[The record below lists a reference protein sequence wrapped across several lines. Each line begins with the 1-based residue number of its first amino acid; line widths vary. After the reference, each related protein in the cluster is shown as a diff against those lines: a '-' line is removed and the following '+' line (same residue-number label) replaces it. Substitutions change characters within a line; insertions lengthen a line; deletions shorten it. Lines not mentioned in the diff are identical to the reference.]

1 VRYFADAA
9 LRIASCA
16 SSIPIRTVVSSFD
29 SAPPPATAIAD
40 RGGRRVVGRV
50 CDEDAVE
57 LAEGEPEADEF
68 APERLDRLGR
78 GRAAVL
84 WIAHQRPDGIGR
96 VAEPAEVLRHGRR
109 PPSVMIVAPIVL
121 DPGAFAQDLPRY
133 PR

>member
-1 VRYFADAA
+1 MKTPSNSPKANQKPTS
-9 LRIASCA
+9 L
-16 SSIPIRTVVSSFD
+16 P
-29 SAPPPATAIAD
+29 
-40 RGGRRVVGRV
+40 
-50 CDEDAVE
+50 
-57 LAEGEPEADEF
+57 
-68 APERLDRLGR
+68 PERLDRLGR

-121 DPGAFAQDLPRY
+121 DPGASAQDLPRY